1 MSGELLSV
9 RLRKPWGDHK
19 AGEAVLVDRL
29 RAWKLEDLRVGSIE
43 PPDTTREET
52 DQEKEARILYGDPAA
67 EPPRGILHAK
77 APTRAPRDKMVRT
90 SKKKGK
96 K

>member
-9 RLRKPWGDHK
+9 RLRKPWGEHK

-29 RAWKLEDLRVGSIE
+29 RAWKLEDLRIGSIE
-43 PPDTTREET
+43 PPDNTEGVQYESRHFISE
-52 DQEKEARILYGDPAA
+52 D
-67 EPPRGILHAK
+67 K
-77 APTRAPRDKMVRT
+77 APARPPRDKMVRA

-96 K
+96 GRGK